1 MTQRVGS
8 PVVGTCAY
16 LDVGNAPYTV
26 DPAVTGK
33 PRNKVALKPGHSLM
47 DWVRLGHSG
56 VDLTGV
62 GGVLQDV
69 TPEQLAAHGKKNDA
83 WIAIRGKM
91 IRSRHKLAQ
100 GWCTCWPCAHFCA

>member
-1 MTQRVGS
+1 
-8 PVVGTCAY
+8 
-16 LDVGNAPYTV
+16 
-26 DPAVTGK
+26 
-33 PRNKVALKPGHSLM
+33 M

-91 IRSRHKLAQ
+91 IAL
-100 GWCTCWPCAHFCA
+100 T